1 MPCPFSHSSPKRGR
15 SVLPLACCVQQ
26 SQRVNAS
33 ADTLIV
39 NPKAGSSWELGAFR
53 MLAESRCAGGGQGG
67 DFYAFG
73 LRGPNRLAV
82 VIGDACGRGE
92 EAARLLP
99 NVLNRLAGLTDASV
113 RPRELLRELN
123 RQITGELPSD
133 RFITGAAFEIDAHRG
148 VLTVAN
154 AGHVPAMVRR
164 ASGAVTL
171 VGHASGPPLGIFA
184 DADYFDDRCK
194 LRRGDVVVLM
204 TDGILEAIE
213 TDLAEMPRLTAV
225 LSETNGGSG
234 AVHRSLLA
242 HLATKQGDWR
252 GDDMTLLSLELLTDP
267 IRPRPSNFQQSI

>member
-1 MPCPFSHSSPKRGR
+1 MPCPFSHTLRKRGE
-15 SVLPLACCVQQ
+15 SVLLLACGVHQCE
-26 SQRVNAS
+26 RVIAS
-33 ADTLIV
+33 ADTLFV
-39 NPKAGSSWELGAFR
+39 NPKGDSPWELGAFR
-53 MLAESRCAGGGQGG
+53 MLAECRCAGGGQGG

-92 EAARLLP
+92 EGASLLP

-113 RPRELLRELN
+113 RPHQLLRDLN
-123 RQITGELPSD
+123 RRLAGELSSD
-133 RFITGAAFEIDAHRG
+133 RFVTGAAFEIDACRG

-164 ASGAVTL
+164 ASGVVTL
-171 VGHASGPPLGIFA
+171 VGHASGPPLGIFD
-184 DADYFDDRCK
+184 DAEYFDDRCK
-194 LRRGDVVVLM
+194 LGRGDVVVLM

-213 TDLAEMPRLTAV
+213 TDLTKMPQLTAL

-242 HLATKQGDWR
+242 HLQTRQGNWR
-252 GDDMTLLSLELLTDP
+252 GDDMTLLSLELLADP
-267 IRPRPSNFQQSI
+267 GRSRPSNFQQTI